1 MKSKSHRVLE
11 VCEKSGVETSS
22 HTTSRRLLDGDSLY
36 SAEHAAGPRESK
48 PIVTRFDQPH
58 ASSDGGAVL
67 LKRVDDRLGLT
78 WRLAGAIRDRR
89 QPGEVAYPLRDL
101 LRQRVF
107 GLACGYADRNDA
119 VRLADDPIHKLLLDS
134 VPLEGA
140 ALGSQPTPS
149 LFSRTPWAG
158 LHHWPWKSQL
168 LDWSRGARRYTTK

>member
-11 VCEKSGVETSS
+11 VCEKSGVETCS
-22 HTTSRRLLDGDSLY
+22 HTTPRRLDGHSLC

-48 PIVTRFDQPH
+48 PIVARFDQPH

-89 QPGEVAYPLRDL
+89 QPDKVAYPLRDL

-107 GLACGYADRNDA
+107 
-119 VRLADDPIHKLLLDS
+119 
-134 VPLEGA
+134 
-140 ALGSQPTPS
+140 
-149 LFSRTPWAG
+149 
-158 LHHWPWKSQL
+158 
-168 LDWSRGARRYTTK
+168 

>member
-1 MKSKSHRVLE
+1 VALGRRD
-11 VCEKSGVETSS
+11 
-22 HTTSRRLLDGDSLY
+22 SRP
-36 SAEHAAGPRESK
+36 AP
-48 PIVTRFDQPH
+48 TRQ
-58 ASSDGGAVL
+58 GG
-67 LKRVDDRLGLT
+67 
-78 WRLAGAIRDRR
+78 
-89 QPGEVAYPLRDL
+89 YPLRDL